1 MDLLNQSRS
10 LIWEIFN
17 VLGDVDQLTF
27 KHEESEAKL
36 WCQKVFIIVFISW
49 RVTRSRIEY
58 EKNMI
63 RTSEF
68 FLTFQSGITIFD
80 NFNLFLQAI
89 RDQCLF
95 FIWGQSRAR
104 STWIIKPS
112 NVTLKPKIYCNTLLI
127 TLKWLN
133 IVDSAEE
140 EIWKI
145 ENSEAPKKLYNI
157 DHRLAGWIAEQSK
170 RLLPRHI
177 SQL

>member
-58 EKNMI
+58 EKYMI
-63 RTSEF
+63 RTPEIF
-68 FLTFQSGITIFD
+68 FDISKWNYHFWQRQLISTGQTRSM
-80 NFNLFLQAI
+80 
-89 RDQCLF
+89 LF

-133 IVDSAEE
+133 FVDSAEE

>member
-1 MDLLNQSRS
+1 MKKTKPSFGAKKSSSSSSSADASPGHELNTKN
-10 LIWEIFN
+10 IW
-17 VLGDVDQLTF
+17 
-27 KHEESEAKL
+27 SERLK
-36 WCQKVFIIVFISW
+36 
-49 RVTRSRIEY
+49 
-58 EKNMI
+58 
-63 RTSEF
+63 F

-140 EIWKI
+140 DIWKI
-145 ENSEAPKKLYNI
+145 ENYESPKKLYNI